1 MTYDNGAESKND
13 AAHSRASGLNKK
25 QGYRVVPFTL
35 NRQMVAA
42 SAAVGR
48 EQNNIHAITEV
59 DISEPRRLI
68 REHAE
73 RTGERLSL
81 TAFITASLAQTV
93 AEYPNLNSFRKGKRL
108 VILDDVTISVLVE
121 REINGEI
128 VPENLGI
135 RAAQTK
141 TPWQIHGEIRAAQA
155 HGEDAL
161 GGLSGITW
169 LRFIP
174 AFLFRTFIRIASG
187 NIQMMKRYGAIGVTA
202 VGMFGP
208 RNQALWA
215 IPLVGGAAVAVAVG
229 GIVERPCV
237 NDGQIET
244 REHLCL
250 TITFNHDIVDGARA
264 ARFVKRF
271 SELLTSAELLA
282 SEMDIAPKETES
294 HTQDPEQI

>member
-1 MTYDNGAESKND
+1 
-13 AAHSRASGLNKK
+13 
-25 QGYRVVPFTL
+25 
-35 NRQMVAA
+35 MVAA
-42 SAAVGR
+42 SASVGR
-48 EQNNIHAITEV
+48 EQSNIHTITEV

-68 REHAE
+68 RDHAQ

-81 TAFITASLAQTV
+81 TAYITSCLAQTV
-93 AEYPNLNSFRKGKRL
+93 AEYPNLNSFRKGKKL

-121 REINGEI
+121 REIHGEI

-135 RAAQTK
+135 RDAQTK
-141 TPWQIHGEIRAAQA
+141 TPWQIHKEIRAAQA

-215 IPLVGGAAVAVAVG
+215 IPLVGGATVGVAVG
-229 GIVERPCV
+229 GIVERPRV
-237 NDGQIET
+237 NNGQLET

-250 TITFNHDIVDGARA
+250 TISFNHDIVDGAPA

-271 SELLTSAELLA
+271 SELLMSGELLA
-282 SEMDIAPKETES
+282 GETDIAAKATKSQAQEA
-294 HTQDPEQI
+294 EQA